1 MERERERVSGKTKE
15 RKKGALWD
23 KKPEE
28 SGGKGLM
35 DMLRKKQQ
43 HRNNQTDEETGFG
56 VQREKDGREE
66 KKKTSE
72 KSVMS

>member
-1 MERERERVSGKTKE
+1 MSGKTKE

-35 DMLRKKQQ
+35 DMLREKKNKKNTGTIRQMKKQ
-43 HRNNQTDEETGFG
+43 DLGY
-56 VQREKDGREE
+56 REE
-66 KKKTSE
+66 KMAERRRRKQSNL
-72 KSVMS
+72 

>member
-1 MERERERVSGKTKE
+1 MSGKTKE

-35 DMLRKKQQ
+35 DMLRKKKKNTGTIRQMKKQ
-43 HRNNQTDEETGFG
+43 DLGYRDEKMAERRRRK
-56 VQREKDGREE
+56 Q
-66 KKKTSE
+66 SNL
-72 KSVMS
+72 

>member
-1 MERERERVSGKTKE
+1 MSGKTKE

-35 DMLRKKQQ
+35 DMLRGKKKKKNTGTIRQMKKQ
-43 HRNNQTDEETGFG
+43 DLGY
-56 VQREKDGREE
+56 REE
-66 KKKTSE
+66 KMAERRRRKQSNL
-72 KSVMS
+72 

>member
-1 MERERERVSGKTKE
+1 MSGKTKE

-35 DMLRKKQQ
+35 DMLRKKKQTK

-56 VQREKDGREE
+56 VQRGKDGREE
-66 KKKTSE
+66 KKKTE
-72 KSVMS
+72 QSVTS

>member
-1 MERERERVSGKTKE
+1 MSGKTKE

-35 DMLRKKQQ
+35 DMLRKKKKKK

-56 VQREKDGREE
+56 VQRGKDGREE
-66 KKKTSE
+66 KKKTE
-72 KSVMS
+72 QSVTS

>member
-1 MERERERVSGKTKE
+1 MSGKTKE

-35 DMLRKKQQ
+35 DMLRKQNKNTGTIRQMKKQ
-43 HRNNQTDEETGFG
+43 DLGY
-56 VQREKDGREE
+56 REE
-66 KKKTSE
+66 KMAERRRRKQSNL
-72 KSVMS
+72 

>member
-1 MERERERVSGKTKE
+1 MSGKTKE

-35 DMLRKKQQ
+35 DMIRKKNKK

-56 VQREKDGREE
+56 VQRGKDGREE

-72 KSVMS
+72 QSVTS

>member
-1 MERERERVSGKTKE
+1 MSGKTKE

-35 DMLRKKQQ
+35 DVLRKK
-43 HRNNQTDEETGFG
+43 NKNTGTIRQMKKQDLG
-56 VQREKDGREE
+56 YREE
-66 KKKTSE
+66 KMAERRRRKQSNL
-72 KSVMS
+72 

>member
-1 MERERERVSGKTKE
+1 MSGKTKE

-35 DMLRKKQQ
+35 DMLRKKKKK
-43 HRNNQTDEETGFG
+43 NTGTIRQMKKQDLG
-56 VQREKDGREE
+56 YREE
-66 KKKTSE
+66 KMAERRRRKQSNL
-72 KSVMS
+72 

>member
-1 MERERERVSGKTKE
+1 MSGKTKE

-23 KKPEE
+23 KKPEK

-35 DMLRKKQQ
+35 DMIRKKNKK

-56 VQREKDGREE
+56 VQRGKDGREK

-72 KSVMS
+72 QSVTS

>member
-1 MERERERVSGKTKE
+1 MSGKTKE

-35 DMLRKKQQ
+35 DMLRKTNKQK

-56 VQREKDGREE
+56 VQRGKDGREE
-66 KKKTSE
+66 KKKTE
-72 KSVMS
+72 QSVTS

>member
-1 MERERERVSGKTKE
+1 MSGKTKE

-35 DMLRKKQQ
+35 DMLRKKKK

-56 VQREKDGREE
+56 VQRGKDGREE
-66 KKKTSE
+66 KKKTE
-72 KSVMS
+72 QSVTS